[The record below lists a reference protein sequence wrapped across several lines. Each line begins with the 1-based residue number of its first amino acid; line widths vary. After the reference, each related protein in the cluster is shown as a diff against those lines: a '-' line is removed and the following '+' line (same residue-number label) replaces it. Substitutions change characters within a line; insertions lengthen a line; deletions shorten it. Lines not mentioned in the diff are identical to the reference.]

1 MDMGIISELNFLSF
15 KANTKTGILI
25 VTFGN
30 VKVTAKD
37 DVMLNG
43 CLKTAG
49 SRHEHSN
56 ADQRN
61 IHFQVQF

>member
-49 SRHEHSN
+49 NPAISVNLLLLLIQEVS
-56 ADQRN
+56 
-61 IHFQVQF
+61 